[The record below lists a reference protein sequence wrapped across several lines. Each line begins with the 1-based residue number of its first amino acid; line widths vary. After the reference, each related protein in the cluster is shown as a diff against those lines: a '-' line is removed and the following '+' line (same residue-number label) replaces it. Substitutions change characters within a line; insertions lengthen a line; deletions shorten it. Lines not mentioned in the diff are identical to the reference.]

1 MESNLDNS
9 SVEHG
14 KRRKHSVAFK
24 LKVLKELKRTP
35 AKELA
40 AKYDIPRAMIYHWR
54 TTRAELLEQRSIA
67 ETSRSYHSQLSLL
80 RRELRRVTAERDILK
95 KAVSYFDKQSRR
107 SASLS

>member
-1 MESNLDNS
+1 MS
-9 SVEHG
+9 SDEKITGEV
-14 KRRKHSVAFK
+14 RRQRRRYPVAFK
-24 LKVLKELKRTP
+24 LEVMKQLKTTP

-54 TTRAELLEQRSIA
+54 TTRAELMEQRSLA

-80 RRELRRVTAERDILK
+80 RRALRRVTSERDILK

-107 SASLS
+107 SASSS

>member
-1 MESNLDNS
+1 MRTDDRIRGE
-9 SVEHG
+9 ERH
-14 KRRKHSVAFK
+14 RRRQYPVAFK
-24 LKVLKELKRTP
+24 LQVLKELKTTP

-54 TTRAELLEQRSIA
+54 TTRAELVEQRSVA

-80 RRELRRVTAERDILK
+80 RRALRRVTSERDILK

-107 SASLS
+107 SASSS